1 MSASELLSGDQVM
14 AEMEGVASPVVA
26 KVLRDAY
33 EGNGRWPSDKGKIA
47 DVVLRDLGLE
57 PVTMYRRIV
66 AKDDAPIR
74 VKKRAA
80 IAGAST

>member
-1 MSASELLSGDQVM
+1 MSGPSALLTADQVM
-14 AEMEGVASPVVA
+14 SEMEELASPVVA

-57 PVTMYRRIV
+57 LVPMYRRLV

-74 VKKRAA
+74 VKKRAGVSA
-80 IAGAST
+80 